1 MKRLYTVLS
10 LIALFAVLAMPA
22 IARGDDVPQPPE
34 QSQPAELAPDG
45 WTWDES
51 SPPAADGWT
60 WDETSSVGSE
70 GWTWHIDWHRS
81 GIPSEPCCRPAK

>member
-10 LIALFAVLAMPA
+10 LIALLAVLAMPA
-22 IARGDDVPQPPE
+22 IARADDVPPPPE

-51 SPPAADGWT
+51 SPLAAPDGWT
-60 WDETSSVGSE
+60 WDETSSPLTTE
-70 GWTWHIDWHRS
+70 GWTWD
-81 GIPSEPCCRPAK
+81 EA

>member
-22 IARGDDVPQPPE
+22 IARGDDVPQP

-51 SPPAADGWT
+51 SPLATPDGWT
-60 WDETSSVGSE
+60 WDETSSPLTTE
-70 GWTWHIDWHRS
+70 GWTWD
-81 GIPSEPCCRPAK
+81 EA